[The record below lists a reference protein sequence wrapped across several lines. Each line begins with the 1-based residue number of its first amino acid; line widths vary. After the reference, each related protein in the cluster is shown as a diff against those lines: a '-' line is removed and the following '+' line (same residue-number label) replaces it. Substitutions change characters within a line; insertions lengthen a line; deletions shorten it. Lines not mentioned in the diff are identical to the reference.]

1 MTYKLYNSGSP
12 AAIERIIGALTY
24 VNCLIGLV
32 WLIIAALM
40 KKGIR
45 PFLKY
50 HIYQSLFLAFLLFL
64 VGAGLNLIMRIINF
78 IPFVNK
84 IVSLIT
90 FYINTPI
97 LMGYSIVGLLIYL
110 VIIYLII
117 GALMGRYS
125 YFPWVSDII
134 KSNIRG

>member
-1 MTYKLYNSGSP
+1 MSYRTYNSASP
-12 AAIERIIGALTY
+12 ALIERIIGALTY
-24 VNCLIGLV
+24 VNCLVGLI

-45 PFLKY
+45 PFLQY
-50 HIYQSLFLAFLLFL
+50 HIYQSLFLAFLLFI
-64 VGAGLNLIMRIINF
+64 VSAGLSLLMRVINF
-78 IPFVNK
+78 IPFINK

-90 FYINTPI
+90 FYLNTP
-97 LMGYSIVGLLIYL
+97 LLFGYSIVGLLIYL
-110 VIIYLII
+110 AVLYLII

>member
-78 IPFVNK
+78 VLIVLDMTVKSAIWIHK
-84 IVSLIT
+84 IGIMFL
-90 FYINTPI
+90 FH
-97 LMGYSIVGLLIYL
+97 
-110 VIIYLII
+110 
-117 GALMGRYS
+117 
-125 YFPWVSDII
+125 YFF
-134 KSNIRG
+134 NF